1 MLFVCLNRQFALFLK
16 YFMHAIMTYVQKNK
30 WKFLTTVVLIG
41 GLFFAFNT
49 FQTSSSETPE
59 LRHRKLLSTI
69 GHLLESEHYNPR
81 KIDDQFSSE
90 VFDAYLKALD
100 PEKNIFLKSDIE
112 ALTVYR
118 KTIDDEIHG
127 AKIEFEPAVN
137 KIFDI
142 RYNESKLIV
151 DSVVKSP
158 FNFNID
164 DSIKIETDS
173 IVYPANQKERFD
185 RWYKIIKYK
194 TLERYVA
201 LIEDRD
207 AHKKLAEKTNE
218 TNDAPKAG
226 DSSKVKAEDKFIYK
240 SDAVLEAEARNL
252 IAKSHR
258 KRFDQQDKTF
268 NEEKKFDLF
277 LNAITGLMDPHTDY
291 FAPVEKRSFT
301 EQMSGVIYGI
311 GAQLG
316 ADDNGVK
323 IAAITPGGPAWKS
336 GQLVVND
343 VITKIAQGAEE
354 PVDIAGY
361 EVTDAVKLIRGDLG
375 TEVRLTVKKPDG
387 SIKIVILKREKVVLD
402 EGYARSAIINKGSEK
417 IGYILLPDF
426 YADFDREE
434 GARCSKD
441 IANEVKKLKAENVSG
456 IIIDVRYN
464 GGGSLYE
471 VVQMVGLFIDKG
483 PVVQIRD
490 KEGRSQILA
499 DETPGTLYDGPLVV
513 MVNEFS
519 ASASEIFA
527 GAIQDYKRGLIVG
540 STSTYGKGTVQR
552 NVAFGKPLD
561 SLGIQTEYGAV
572 KLTFQKFYRV
582 TGSSTQRKGVES
594 DVVLPDEYEFLKYR
608 EKDNPSALSWDV
620 IQKAKFQPYETGYSL
635 DKIAAAAKQKIELD
649 TNTIKFKKNLKW
661 VSAQMEHPVYL
672 KMDKYLQYKKQVQ
685 AVIQQNENIL
695 KLKDTMQ
702 VAALKADH
710 DKFYN
715 NPDKTKQDRYQ
726 AWLKLVA
733 KDNQINES
741 TKLLSSI
748 KHSSPAIK

>member
-1 MLFVCLNRQFALFLK
+1 M
-16 YFMHAIMTYVQKNK
+16 YTIMTYVKQNK
-30 WKFLTTVVLIG
+30 WKFLATVVLVG
-41 GLFFAFNT
+41 GLFFAFKSFNNN
-49 FQTSSSETPE
+49 SAETLE

-81 KIDDQFSSE
+81 KIDDSFSGE

-100 PEKNIFLKSDIE
+100 PEKNMFIQSDLDSLAIFKKS
-112 ALTVYR
+112 
-118 KTIDDEIHG
+118 IDDEIHG
-127 AKIEFEPAVN
+127 AKIEFEPAVS
-137 KIFDI
+137 KMYDRRYQEVKQIF
-142 RYNESKLIV
+142 ESIIKT
-151 DSVVKSP
+151 P
-158 FNFNID
+158 FNYNVD
-164 DSIKIETDS
+164 DSIKLDSDS
-173 IVYPANQKERFD
+173 INYAANLDERYT

-194 TLERYVA
+194 CLERYA
-201 LIEDRD
+201 TLIEDR
-207 AHKKLAEKTNE
+207 ATHEKN
-218 TNDAPKAG
+218 
-226 DSSKVKAEDKFIYK
+226 SKQTDTAKTKVTDKFVYK
-240 SDAVLEAEARNL
+240 SDSTLEVEARNT
-252 IAKSHR
+252 IAKSYR
-258 KRFDQQDKTF
+258 KRFEQQDKTF
-268 NEEKKFDLF
+268 NDEKKFDMF
-277 LNAITGLMDPHTDY
+277 LNAITSLMDPHTDY

-323 IAAITPGGPAWKS
+323 IASIQPGGPAWKS
-336 GQLVVND
+336 GQLLVND
-343 VITKIAQGAEE
+343 VITKIAQGNQE

-387 SIKIVILKREKVVLD
+387 SIKIIALRREKIVLD
-402 EGYARSAIINKGSEK
+402 EGYARSAVITRGTEK
-417 IGYILLPDF
+417 VGYILLPDF
-426 YADFDREE
+426 YADFERED
-434 GARCSKD
+434 GHRCSKD
-441 IANEVKKLKAENVSG
+441 VAEEVKKLKAEKVSS

-499 DETPGTLYDGPLVV
+499 DETPGILYDGPLVV

-527 GAIQDYKRGLIVG
+527 GAIQDYKRGIVVG

-552 NVAFGKPLD
+552 NVAFGKPMD

-572 KLTFQKFYRV
+572 KLTFQKFYRI
-582 TGSSTQRKGVES
+582 TGSSTQKKGVES
-594 DVVLPDEYEFLKYR
+594 DVVFPDEYEFLKYR
-608 EKDNPSALSWDV
+608 EKDIPSALNWDV
-620 IQKAKFQPYETGYSL
+620 IQTVPFQPWVSNYNIA
-635 DKIAAAAKQKIELD
+635 KIAAAANKKIEAD
-649 TNTIKFKKNLKW
+649 TNTAKFKNNLKW
-661 VSAQMEHPVYL
+661 ISAQMNHPAYL
-672 KMDKYLQYKKQVQ
+672 KLDRYLQYKKQVQ
-685 AVIQQNENIL
+685 SVIQQNEGIL
-695 KLKDTMQ
+695 KLNKLMQ
-702 VAALKADH
+702 VDAAKADY

-733 KDNQINES
+733 KDIQINES
-741 TKLLSSI
+741 SNLLSAFGTANNTVVKKS
-748 KHSSPAIK
+748 

>member
-1 MLFVCLNRQFALFLK
+1 MNT
-16 YFMHAIMTYVQKNK
+16 IMTYVKQNK
-30 WKFLTTVVLIG
+30 WKFLATVVLVG

-49 FQTSSSETPE
+49 FQNDPTESLE
-59 LRHRKLLSTI
+59 LRHRKLLTTI

-81 KIDDQFSSE
+81 KIDDTFSGE

-100 PEKNIFLKSDIE
+100 PEKNMFVQSDIDSL
-112 ALTVYR
+112 AQF
-118 KTIDDEIHG
+118 KKSIDDEIHG
-127 AKIEFEPAVN
+127 AKIEFQPAVSSMYDRRYQEV
-137 KIFDI
+137 KQIF
-142 RYNESKLIV
+142 ESIIKN
-151 DSVVKSP
+151 P
-158 FNFNID
+158 FDFNVD
-164 DSIKIETDS
+164 DSIKLDADS
-173 IVYPANQKERFD
+173 INYALNLNDRYT

-194 TLERYVA
+194 CLERYATLV
-201 LIEDRD
+201 EDRNT
-207 AHKKLAEKTNE
+207 HTKKATE
-218 TNDAPKAG
+218 TVDDLKKNIA
-226 DSSKVKAEDKFIYK
+226 DSSKSKTADKFVYK
-240 SDAVLEAEARNL
+240 SDAELEVEARNT
-252 IAKSHR
+252 IAKSYR

-277 LNAITGLMDPHTDY
+277 LNSITGLMDPHTDY

-323 IAAITPGGPAWKS
+323 IASVQPGGPAWKS
-336 GQLVVND
+336 GQLLVND
-343 VITKIAQGAEE
+343 VITKIAQGNQE

-387 SIKIVILKREKVVLD
+387 SIKIIALIREKIVLD
-402 EGYARSAIINKGSEK
+402 EGYARSAVITKGNEK

-426 YADFDREE
+426 YADFERED
-434 GARCSKD
+434 GHRCSKD
-441 IANEVKKLKAENVSG
+441 VAEEVKKLKAEKVSS

-499 DETPGTLYDGPLVV
+499 DETPGILYDGPLVV

-527 GAIQDYKRGLIVG
+527 GAIQDYKRGIIVG

-552 NVAFGKPLD
+552 NVAFGKPMD

-582 TGSSTQRKGVES
+582 TGSSTQKKGVVS
-594 DVVLPDEYEFLKYR
+594 DVVFPDEFELLKYR
-608 EKDNPSALSWDV
+608 EKDNPSALNWDV
-620 IQKAKFQPYETGYSL
+620 IQTAPYQPWVSNYNIA
-635 DKIAAAAKQKIELD
+635 KIALAANKKIEAD
-649 TNTIKFKKNLKW
+649 TNTAKFKNNLKW
-661 VSAQMEHPVYL
+661 ISAQMDHPAYL
-672 KMDKYLQYKKQVQ
+672 KLDKYLQYKKQVQ
-685 AVIQQNENIL
+685 SVIQQNEGIL
-695 KLKDTMQ
+695 KLNKLMQ
-702 VAALKADH
+702 VDAAKADN

-715 NPDKTKQDRYQ
+715 NPDKPKQDRYQ
-726 AWLKLVA
+726 AWLKMVA
-733 KDNQINES
+733 KDIQINES
-741 TKLLSSI
+741 INLLSSFAPLNSVV
-748 KHSSPAIK
+748 KKS

>member
-1 MLFVCLNRQFALFLK
+1 
-16 YFMHAIMTYVQKNK
+16 MHAIMTYVKQNK
-30 WKFLTTVVLIG
+30 WKFFTTLVLMG

-49 FQTSSSETPE
+49 FKSSTNETPE

-69 GHLLESEHYNPR
+69 GHLLESEHYSPR
-81 KIDDQFSSE
+81 KIDDQFSKE

-100 PEKNIFLKSDIE
+100 PEKNLFVQADIDSLK
-112 ALTVYR
+112 LFQN
-118 KTIDDEIHG
+118 TIDDEIHG
-127 AKIEFEPAVN
+127 AKIQFQPAASN
-137 KIFDI
+137 MYTRRYAEAKLIFDSI
-142 RYNESKLIV
+142 IKQ
-151 DSVVKSP
+151 P
-158 FNFNID
+158 FNYTID
-164 DSIKIETDS
+164 DSLRLDVDS
-173 IVYPANQKERFD
+173 IAYPANVNERYA
-185 RWYKIIKYK
+185 RWYKLVKYK
-194 TLERYVA
+194 CLERYA
-201 LIEDRD
+201 SLIEERD
-207 AHKKLAEKTNE
+207 TRKKKPTIKEAVDSLKNG
-218 TNDAPKAG
+218 KA
-226 DSSKVKAEDKFIYK
+226 DSSKKVEDKFVFK
-240 SDAVLEAEARNL
+240 SDSVLEVEARNS
-252 IAKSHR
+252 IAKSYH

-268 NEEKKFDLF
+268 NEEKKFDAF
-277 LNAITGLMDPHTDY
+277 LNTITGLMDPHTDY

-323 IAAITPGGPAWKS
+323 IASIQPGGPAWKS

-343 VITKIAQGAEE
+343 VITKIAQGNDE

-387 SIKIVILKREKVVLD
+387 SAKIVSLKREKIVLD
-402 EGYARSAIINKGSEK
+402 EGYARSVVITKGAER

-441 IANEVKKLKAENVSG
+441 VAKEVEKLKAEKVDG

-490 KEGRSQILA
+490 REGRSQVLA
-499 DETPGTLYDGPLVV
+499 DETPGLLYNGPLVV

-527 GAIQDYKRGLIVG
+527 GAIQDYKRGIIVG

-572 KLTFQKFYRV
+572 KLTFQKFYRI
-582 TGSSTQRKGVES
+582 TGSSTQRKGVAS
-594 DVVLPDEYEFLKYR
+594 DVVFPDEYELLKYR
-608 EKDNPSALSWDV
+608 EKDNSSALDWDEM
-620 IQKAKFQPYETGYSL
+620 QKAKFQPWVANYNV
-635 DKIAAAAKQKIELD
+635 DKIALAAKHKID
-649 TNTIKFKKNLKW
+649 TDTATIKFKKNLQW
-661 VSAQMEHPVYL
+661 VSSQMDHPVYL
-672 KMDKYLQYKKQVQ
+672 KLDKYIQYKKQIQ
-685 AVIQQNENIL
+685 AAIQQNETSL
-695 KLKDTMQ
+695 KLKETMQ
-702 VAALKADH
+702 VAPLKADY

-726 AWLKLVA
+726 AWLKMVA
-733 KDNQINES
+733 KDIQINES
-741 TKLLSSI
+741 SKILSAFKSNAVVV
-748 KHSSPAIK
+748 KKK